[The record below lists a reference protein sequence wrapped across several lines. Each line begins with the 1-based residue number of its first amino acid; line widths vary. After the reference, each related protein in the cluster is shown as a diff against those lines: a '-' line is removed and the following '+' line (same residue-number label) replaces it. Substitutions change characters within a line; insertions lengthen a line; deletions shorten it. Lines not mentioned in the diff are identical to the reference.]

1 MAEEY
6 IYEREQELLD
16 YFRNNQVDPE
26 SRGKTLSQTF
36 TATASQTEFWL
47 NNVLVKNVASTITVA
62 GVTKR
67 KGTDFYVTYG
77 EGKKKTK
84 VTLRVGASLND
95 AVIIEYTFGKSMIE
109 REFSRNDV
117 LLPRI
122 VMMFITGSEEF
133 VGLGD
138 EMESST
144 GSYFNASY
152 RFEIRDKYA
161 TRARVT
167 ASQMFNWGRKLRRQN
182 LFRMNI
188 ARAYDLENF
197 DYDKEKEVYIWQ
209 FSLDVQ
215 WDLLMS

>member
-1 MAEEY
+1 MTEEY

-26 SRGKTLSQTF
+26 DRSKTSTETF
-36 TATASQTEFWL
+36 TASESQTTFWL
-47 NNVLVKNVASTITVA
+47 TNVFVKNVRDTITVG
-62 GVTKR
+62 GVTKY
-67 KGTDFYVTYG
+67 KGSDYTVTYG
-77 EGKKKTK
+77 EGKNKTK
-84 VTLRVGASLND
+84 VVLSTGASLGD
-95 AVIIEYTFGKSMIE
+95 AVVIIYDFGKSMIE
-109 REFSRNDV
+109 REFSRTDV

-122 VMMFITGSEEF
+122 VMMFLTGSEEF

-138 EMESST
+138 AMEDAT

-161 TRARVT
+161 NRARVI
-167 ASQMFNWGRKLRRQN
+167 ASQLFNWARKLRRQN
-182 LFRMNI
+182 LFRVNI

-197 DYDKEKEVYIWQ
+197 DYDREKEAYVWQ
-209 FSLDVQ
+209 FSLDIQ